1 MVLMDDTALRKWCEA
16 RGIATTERTLQITES
31 VPTYVV
37 AEIPELAQEQIS
49 FAGDLLALAG
59 FDEACQDMIWIT
71 TWGLWSDWNRD
82 LGEEIITRLRT
93 SPGELPISLESAS
106 AQIFSFEERKI
117 SVAMILHLM
126 LFRWDG
132 WVSSHSGEYLVQCSH
147 DRLVW
152 ITCRDYNA
160 QSRIL
165 ERLVEWK
172 PQTRPM
178 LGR

>member
-16 RGIATTERTLQITES
+16 RKITVKERILHLTES
-31 VPTYVV
+31 VPAYVV
-37 AEIPELAQEQIS
+37 AEIPESAQEQIS

-59 FDEACQDMIWIT
+59 FDEAGQDMIWIT

-93 SPGELPISLESAS
+93 SPGELPASLESAS
-106 AQIFSFEERKI
+106 AQIFSFAERKI
-117 SVAMILHLM
+117 AVAVILHLM
-126 LFRWDG
+126 LFSWDG
-132 WVSSHSGEYLVQCSH
+132 WLLSQSGEYLVQCSH
-147 DRLVW
+147 DGLIW
-152 ITCRDYNA
+152 ITCRDNNA

-165 ERLVEWK
+165 DRLVEWK